1 MSEPIIVGVDG
12 SRAALA
18 AVLWAADDAARRGC
32 DLRIVHVEEPLLYG
46 GQLYE
51 RSADDPVRKEGE
63 RLLAEA
69 AATVAEFRSKVRVS
83 TELLYG
89 RTAEILRA
97 QAGEAAAI
105 VVGSR
110 GLGGFAGLLLGSVG
124 LGLAGHAA
132 GPVIV
137 VRGTPTVV
145 QGEIVA
151 GIHPE
156 DAVHPAIDY
165 AFEEAQARGARLR
178 IVHAWDLP
186 STRAAARI
194 PPDLEFIAQ
203 AQQKHVHEKLSPWLK
218 RYPGVAVTESVFRGN
233 PIAALCGT
241 SAHADLVV
249 VGSRGRGVLH
259 SAVIGSVSH
268 GVLHYASCP
277 VAVVR
282 PRIRTD

>member
-1 MSEPIIVGVDG
+1 MSEPVIVGVDG

-32 DLRIVHVEEPLLYG
+32 DLRLVHVEEPLVFG
-46 GQLYE
+46 GQVYE
-51 RSADDPVRKEGE
+51 RSPDDPVRKEGE

-69 AATVAEFRSKVRVS
+69 AAVAADFRGNVHVS
-83 TELLYG
+83 AELLYG
-89 RTAEILRA
+89 HIVEILCA
-97 QAGEAAAI
+97 QAGEAAAT

-124 LGLAGHAA
+124 LGVAGHAV

-137 VRGTPTVV
+137 VRGTPAVV
-145 QGEIVA
+145 QGELVA
-151 GIHPE
+151 GLDPE

-186 STRAAARI
+186 STSVVARI
-194 PPDLEFIAQ
+194 PPGLDFIAQ
-203 AQQKHVHEKLSPWLK
+203 ARQGHVHDVLSPWLK
-218 RYPGVAVTESVFRGN
+218 RYPDVTVAESVFRGN
-233 PIAALCGT
+233 PIAALCET
-241 SAHADLVV
+241 SARADLVI
-249 VGSRGRGVLH
+249 VGSRGRGVIR
-259 SAVIGSVSH
+259 SAMLGSVSH
-268 GVLHYASCP
+268 GVLQYASCP

-282 PRIRTD
+282 PRRSSS